1 MVKICYMV
9 PSVKLG
15 GAQSNLFLYLKHLD
29 RSKFAITLICD
40 KKGGTSSKL
49 FRFPD
54 VQVVRMS
61 ISGPY
66 NIRGLFSI
74 YRFLRKEKFNIVHTN
89 NIKVDVLG
97 LLAALVARVPVRI
110 STIHE
115 DTGTGFRVKRRAR
128 WNAALYLLLL
138 RLVYATTT
146 QLITVSK
153 ANREGVRGLTGRK
166 PVEVIY
172 NGYEPVPEI
181 DRNVEGPRHFDALP
195 VIAYNGRISPEKGF
209 HILVEAVYLLK
220 QVFGKVAVIVL
231 GYALDLQY
239 LKKVQGMIQ
248 DYGLGEMF
256 HFAGFVEKVHPWLLN
271 AQLVVLPSLSE
282 SMGLSTLDAWNC
294 KLPVVAANVGGI
306 PEVVTDGINGLLFK
320 AGDTFQLAA
329 KILYLI
335 ENPHIR
341 NQLGQRGYQ
350 TLIDRFSI
358 TQHISQMEELYF
370 VLAQAHGRK

>member
-1 MVKICYMV
+1 MI

-49 FRFPD
+49 FRFLD
-54 VQVVRMS
+54 VRVARMS

-66 NIRGLFSI
+66 NIRGLFSM
-74 YRFLRKEKFNIVHTN
+74 YRFLRKEKFDIVHTN

-97 LLAALVARVPVRI
+97 LLAALIARVPVRI

-115 DTGTGFRVKRRAR
+115 DPGAGFRAKKRAR

-138 RLVYATTT
+138 RFAYGTAS

-153 ANREGVRGLTGRK
+153 ANRENVRWLTGEK

-172 NGYEPVPEI
+172 NGYEPVF
-181 DRNVEGPRHFDALP
+181 DLDSNVELPRHFDGIP
-195 VIAYNGRISPEKGF
+195 IIAYNGRISPEKGF
-209 HILVEAVYLLK
+209 RILVKAVHLLK
-220 QVFGKVAVIVL
+220 QSFGKVAVMVL

-239 LKKVQGMIQ
+239 FKKVQTMIQ
-248 DYGLGEMF
+248 DYGLGEEF
-256 HFAGFVEKVHPWLLN
+256 YFAGFVEKVHPWLLN
-271 AQLVVLPSLSE
+271 AQLVVLPSLTE

-294 KLPVVAANVGGI
+294 KLSVVAANVGGI

-358 TQHISQMEELYF
+358 KQHIGQMEELYL